1 VIDARSSERG
11 DTLSDTH
18 KLARLAGL
26 LYVLSLPTTG
36 FWYGF
41 GSSLAV
47 GDAAAVL
54 ANVQMHR
61 ETLELALISGALGAV
76 NHLVLAVLLYRLFRQ
91 TGQTAAALVLVFTA
105 VSAPLSLAAIA
116 RQMDVLALLD
126 AASAIGSEQ
135 LRFHVMLA
143 MRGYTNL
150 FLTSAI
156 FWGVWLAPLG
166 WLVWRC
172 GFVPRV
178 LGLLILLGAPFYV
191 LAFAGSIFDPGYQ
204 TSLLGRVVGV
214 ASGIP
219 DLIGEGG
226 LALWLLIVGTR
237 RPSSPSPKQRERQ
250 PLPEAAMSR

>member
-1 VIDARSSERG
+1 
-11 DTLSDTH
+11 
-18 KLARLAGL
+18 
-26 LYVLSLPTTG
+26 
-36 FWYGF
+36 
-41 GSSLAV
+41 V

-54 ANVQMHR
+54 ANVRMRR

-76 NHLVLAVLLYRLFRQ
+76 NHLVLAVLLYRLFKQ

-126 AASAIGSEQ
+126 AAPAIGSEQ
-135 LRFHVMLA
+135 LQFQVMLA

-166 WLVWRC
+166 WLVLRC

-178 LGLLILLGAPFYV
+178 LGVLVWLGAPFYV
-191 LAFAGSIFDPGYQ
+191 LAFGGSVVDPGYQ
-204 TSLLGRVVGV
+204 MSLLGRVVGI

-226 LALWLLIVGTR
+226 LALWLLMVGTR
-237 RPSSPSPKQRERQ
+237 RSSSASTKPREHQ
-250 PLPEAAMSR
+250 PLAETAMSR